1 MIIKNYNSTNLLSD
15 YTIGNAYTFYVH
27 NLNLGSLANA
37 NEKTIKK
44 YSSIL
49 TEISNDNSYAYNNGK
64 YLNLT
69 RAIGVVVDKHKA
81 NNYKDIDKITVMFK
95 TDDERYVINTY
106 VVNSTDIFTNNK
118 NSVPPVA
125 MLCIA

>member
-27 NLNLGSLANA
+27 NLNLGSLVNA

-95 TDDERYVINTY
+95 TDERYVINTY

-125 MLCIA
+125 MLCTA